1 MMGERRSLWGA
12 TMYGSHPGR
21 RSSVNISQLRA
32 FVEVVERSSFSAAAR
47 ALGVSQP
54 AVTMQIQGLESDLGA
69 TLLERRYRKVELT
82 EAGRALLP
90 TARSVLS
97 RLDATRAEIGQLSDV
112 VGGHLELAVSTTPGQ
127 YILPRLLGSFLR
139 EYPDVTVSLR
149 VHDTAEVV
157 QRVESGEA
165 HFGMTGAR
173 LPRAKVVYEEMGVD
187 HLLMVCPPDSP
198 LAGRA
203 SVPLAEIAEHPFIV
217 RESGSGTRMVFEQ
230 ALRNGGVDP
239 DDLNVV
245 MELGTSE
252 AIVNAIEGG
261 MGVGAVSHWMADK
274 ALTLGTVA
282 QIVAPQ
288 FPVTR
293 PLYAVLPRGTR
304 SHAVEAL
311 VAHLRRALSV

>member
-1 MMGERRSLWGA
+1 M
-12 TMYGSHPGR
+12 
-21 RSSVNISQLRA
+21 NISQLRA

-90 TARSVLS
+90 TARGVLS
-97 RLDATRAEIGQLSDV
+97 RLDAARAEIGQLSDTV
-112 VGGHLELAVSTTPGQ
+112 SGHLELAVSTTPGQ

-165 HFGMTGAR
+165 HFGMTGAQ

-187 HLLMVCPPDSP
+187 HLLMICPPDSP

-217 RESGSGTRMVFEQ
+217 REGGSGTRMVFER
-230 ALRNGGVDP
+230 ALRDGGVDP

-252 AIVNAIEGG
+252 AIVSAIEGG

-274 ALTLGTVA
+274 ALTLETVA
-282 QIVAPQ
+282 QIVTPQ
-288 FPVTR
+288 FPVVR
-293 PLYAVLPRGTR
+293 PFYAVLPRGAR
-304 SHAVEAL
+304 SHAVDAL
-311 VAHLRRALSV
+311 AAHLRRALNV